1 MSNLNQITHNLR
13 DSVDHL
19 AEGWQQ
25 LWNKGKNAITRFTPE
40 GTDDSTKSPPQF
52 SNRWGVLSAEL
63 KETESK
69 ITIMLE
75 VPGMESDDFDIQI
88 DKSALRI
95 SGHKTYAS
103 DKSEGKYFI
112 TERAYG
118 QFERVIPLPCEVDD
132 QGAQASYKKG
142 VLELTLQKHSSAK
155 PRKIVVS

>member
-25 LWNKGKNAITRFTPE
+25 MWNKGKNAITRFTPRPA
-40 GTDDSTKSPPQF
+40 DDSAQSPIRL

-63 KETESK
+63 NETASK

-88 DKSALRI
+88 DKSSLRV
-95 SGHKTYAS
+95 SGHKAYAS
-103 DKSEGKYFI
+103 DKNEGKYFI

-132 QGAQASYKKG
+132 DGAEASYKKG
-142 VLELTLQKHSSAK
+142 VLELTLQKHRSAK
-155 PRKIVVS
+155 PRKITVS